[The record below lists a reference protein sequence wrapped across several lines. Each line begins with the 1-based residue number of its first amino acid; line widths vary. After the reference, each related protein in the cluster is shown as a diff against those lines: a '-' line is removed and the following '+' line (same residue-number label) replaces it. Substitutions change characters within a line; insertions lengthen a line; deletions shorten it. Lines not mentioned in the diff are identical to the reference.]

1 VYPVLFH
8 LGTLTI
14 YTYGVLVA
22 AGVVLGI
29 WFGSHD
35 APRAGLSPIK
45 AWNLGVYGILVAFA
59 TSKLW
64 LVASAWDYY
73 AANPSGLFSAA
84 TLQSGGTFYGGLLGG
99 IAWVLIYTRLQ
110 KMPLLRTLDL
120 AAAPV
125 ALGHAIGRIGCFMA
139 GCCFGKPT
147 SLPWG
152 VTFTSD
158 VAARISGTPL
168 HIALHPTQLYEAA
181 AEFTNFALLYMLG
194 RRSRVPGRV
203 VGAYLALYGAERG
216 LLEFLRDD
224 PGRTPLFG
232 GAVSL
237 MQLVSV
243 AMLVSGAALVFLARR
258 AASLNSGEF
267 PGEPAT

>member
-1 VYPVLFH
+1 VHPVLFH
-8 LGTLTI
+8 LGSLTI
-14 YTYGVLVA
+14 YTYGVFVA

-29 WFGSHD
+29 WFGSHQ
-35 APRAGLSPIK
+35 AARAGLSPVK
-45 AWNLGVYGILVAFA
+45 VWNLGVYGILVAFA

-64 LVASAWDYY
+64 LVASAWSYY
-73 AANPSGLFSAA
+73 VADPRSLFSAA

-99 IAWVLIYTRLQ
+99 IAWVLIYTRWQ
-110 KMPLLRTLDL
+110 KMPLLRTLDV

-125 ALGHAIGRIGCFMA
+125 ALGHAIGRVGCFMA

-168 HIALHPTQLYEAA
+168 GIPLHPTQLYEAA
-181 AEFTNFALLYMLG
+181 AEFANFALLYLLG
-194 RRSRVPGRV
+194 RRMRAPGRV
-203 VGAYLALYGAERG
+203 VGVYLALYGVERG
-216 LLEFLRDD
+216 LLEFLRAD

-232 GAVSL
+232 GAASL

-243 AMLVSGAALVFLARR
+243 AMIACGVWLWAQRSAAL
-258 AASLNSGEF
+258 NSSQF
-267 PGEPAT
+267 GEPAT